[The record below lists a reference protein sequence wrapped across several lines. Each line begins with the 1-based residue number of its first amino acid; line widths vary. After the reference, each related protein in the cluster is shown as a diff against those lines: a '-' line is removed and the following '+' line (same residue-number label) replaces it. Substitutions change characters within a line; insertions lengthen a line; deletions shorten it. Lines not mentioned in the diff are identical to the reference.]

1 MDQFYRN
8 FSEIGRAVFETLSS
22 SQNEFNN
29 KSVVGIGADGTAT
42 HAMDKVCEDVIIN
55 YVQDNDLPFNIMSEE
70 LGFLDR
76 GYPETLL
83 TDPLD
88 GTFNAENRIPFY
100 SVSMATLV
108 DDFNS
113 LNRGFV
119 MDLAHGDIFYAE
131 KNAGSTHNGKSI
143 HVSPTPI
150 RGYCISMGS
159 GSDPLRRKLIDLPGR
174 HRSLGCAS
182 LEMALVAKGSIDLMA
197 YVGPGSFI
205 RNVDVAAGVLLVRE
219 AGGVVVDQAGNDFNM
234 GLDVTTRTNILA
246 ARNHKIIGGLI

>member
-1 MDQFYRN
+1 MEDFYRK
-8 FSEIGRAVFETLSS
+8 FSEIGNAIFEVLSS
-22 SQNEFNN
+22 GKYDFNH
-29 KSVVGIGADGTAT
+29 KDVVGIGADGTAT
-42 HAMDKVCEDVIIN
+42 HAVDKMCEDIIVN

-70 LGFLDR
+70 LGFLNR
-76 GYPETLL
+76 NYHETLL

-113 LNRGFV
+113 LSRGFI
-119 MDLAHGDIFYAE
+119 MDLAHGDIFYSE
-131 KNAGSTHNGKSI
+131 KNNGATHNGKSI
-143 HVSPTPI
+143 HVSPVPV

-159 GSDPLRRKLIDLPGR
+159 GTDPLRRKLIDLPGR

-182 LEMALVAKGSIDLMA
+182 LEMALVANGSIDLMA
-197 YVGPGSFI
+197 YVGQGSFI

-219 AGGVVVDQAGNDFNM
+219 AGGIVIDREGSDFNM
-234 GLDVTTRTNILA
+234 GLDVTIRANILA
-246 ARNHKIIGGLI
+246 TRNREVLGGLI